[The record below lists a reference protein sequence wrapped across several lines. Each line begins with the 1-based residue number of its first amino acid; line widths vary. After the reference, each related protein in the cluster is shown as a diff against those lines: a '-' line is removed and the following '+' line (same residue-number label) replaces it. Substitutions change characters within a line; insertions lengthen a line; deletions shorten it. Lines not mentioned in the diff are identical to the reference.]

1 MYCCEQ
7 VKNQYGH
14 IIAQKKSSYNYL
26 SIKKTEERKLNM
38 SHCKLVTNQVQ

>member
-14 IIAQKKSSYNYL
+14 IIAQKEFLQL
-26 SIKKTEERKLNM
+26 SQHKKTEERKLNM
-38 SHCKLVTNQVQ
+38 SHCKMVTNQVQ